1 MLKKLFDVKFWT
13 FILVGVANTLFGTGR
28 MFLLYNVFHVSYWWS
43 SAANYVFGSILS
55 YFLNK
60 YFTFQNRQRSWQE
73 IVRFVI
79 NICACYGIAY
89 GVARPLAQQIF
100 AAASPRWQDNA
111 AMLAGMVFF
120 TGLNYLGLRFFVFP
134 EGEKKKN
141 ED

>member
-1 MLKKLFDVKFWT
+1 MLKKLFDVKFWK
-13 FILVGVANTLFGTGR
+13 FILVGVANTLFGTGL

-79 NICACYGIAY
+79 NICACYGVAY
-89 GVARPLAQQIF
+89 GIARPLARQIF
-100 AAASPRWQDNA
+100 SAASPRWQDNA

-120 TGLNYLGLRFFVFP
+120 TGLNYLGQRFFVFP
-134 EGEKKKN
+134 EGKKEKT
-141 ED
+141 EE